1 MLLMKII
8 GITGGVGSGKSR
20 VLNEISKRCKCIILF
35 ADEIAKDLE
44 KPGEKCYKDIVDLLG
59 KAILDEDGRIVNKLM
74 ASKIYEDDSLLEK
87 VNNIIHPA
95 VRTYIIEEIA
105 KAKREGLVDYF
116 FIEAALLIECG
127 YNEVV
132 DEMWYIFARE
142 DVRRKRLK
150 ESRGYTE
157 EKIDSIIKSQLSEN
171 EFKKSSD
178 ILIDNSD
185 SIEETMLQIAKVT
198 KDSSFC

>member
-1 MLLMKII
+1 MKII

-20 VLNEISKRCKCIILF
+20 VLNEISNRCKCIILF

-59 KAILDEDGRIVNKLM
+59 KEILDEDGRIVNKLM

-142 DVRRKRLK
+142 DIRRKRLK

-157 EKIDSIIKSQLSEN
+157 EKIDSIMKSQLSEN
-171 EFKKSSD
+171 EFKTSSD

-185 SIEETMLQIAKVT
+185 SIEKTMLQIAKVT

>member
-1 MLLMKII
+1 MKII

-20 VLNEISKRCKCIILF
+20 VLNEISNRCKCIILF

-59 KAILDEDGRIVNKLM
+59 KEILDEDGRIVNKLM

-105 KAKREGLVDYF
+105 KARHEGLVDYF

-142 DVRRKRLK
+142 DIRRKRLK

-171 EFKKSSD
+171 EFKISSD

-185 SIEETMLQIAKVT
+185 SIEKTMLQIAKVT